1 MEVGKMFAYLES
13 LANKVDDLPACQAV
27 FQDIV
32 PVIGLELTSSLMD
45 LSKDFQEFEAF
56 FRRVRLQ
63 HEYWGRDTISVFS
76 RLQNGSELDRAL
88 VFLETL
94 ESRPL
99 MHKCTLYH
107 ESKNPRGDTLSL
119 KPVIE
124 VKEVLS
130 NGSWKDGSSMGRVMD
145 DLIGLYIHN
154 IVNMNLHAV
163 WGNIISRKIRWEFN
177 TFTEYIPFE
186 KRVLDWSQDNEETR
200 RYWNWQPA
208 INSELNRFLE
218 TLDPRLV
225 LLFDE
230 LENPDYDALI
240 EMLPGYIFIQEFT
253 KTVNI
258 PVKWDLQIEYHEAYG
273 KWIGFYDSKVE
284 VARPITFIEHA
295 FKFERLD
302 LQGALDILDNPDK
315 TRDTIQAEKQSRP

>member
-1 MEVGKMFAYLES
+1 
-13 LANKVDDLPACQAV
+13 
-27 FQDIV
+27 
-32 PVIGLELTSSLMD
+32 
-45 LSKDFQEFEAF
+45 
-56 FRRVRLQ
+56 
-63 HEYWGRDTISVFS
+63 
-76 RLQNGSELDRAL
+76 
-88 VFLETL
+88 
-94 ESRPL
+94 
-99 MHKCTLYH
+99 
-107 ESKNPRGDTLSL
+107 
-119 KPVIE
+119 
-124 VKEVLS
+124 
-130 NGSWKDGSSMGRVMD
+130 MGRVMD

-240 EMLPGYIFIQEFT
+240 EMLHGYIFIQEFT